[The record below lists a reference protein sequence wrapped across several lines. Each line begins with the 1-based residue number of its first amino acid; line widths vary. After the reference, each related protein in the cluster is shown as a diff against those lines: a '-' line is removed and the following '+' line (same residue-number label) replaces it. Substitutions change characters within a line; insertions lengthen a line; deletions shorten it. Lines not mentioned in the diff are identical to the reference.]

1 MDMVASKTEA
11 DLRTKTMFSR
21 VRHAI
26 KAFQERR
33 FVIIISEDEGEADL
47 AIPAQEI
54 LAESVIFAARIAS
67 GLLCLALPRSRLQE
81 LQINA
86 LPSRYRATD
95 TPFYSPVDA
104 KEVEHSGVSPKD
116 RAYTIRKIIDPNTKP
131 QDLARPGHLMLL
143 GAHPDGLIGRNGH
156 TEAVIEL
163 CRLAGLYPGGV
174 LCELVSDSGD
184 MMNAQELKALAKKFQ
199 IPIITV
205 GTLTEFLR
213 SLLQKK
219 KP

>member
-1 MDMVASKTEA
+1 
-11 DLRTKTMFSR
+11 MFSR
-21 VRHAI
+21 VKKAI

-33 FVIIISEDEGEADL
+33 FVIIFSENEGEADL

-54 LAESVIFAARIAS
+54 VAESILFAARVAS
-67 GLLCLALPRSRLQE
+67 GLLCLALPKERLKE
-81 LQINA
+81 LEIDS

-116 RAYTIRKIIDPNTKP
+116 RAFTIRKVIDPNTKP
-131 QDLARPGHLMLL
+131 SDLARPGHVMLL
-143 GAHPDGLIGRNGH
+143 GAHPDGLISRNGH

-163 CRLAGLYPGGV
+163 ARLAGLYPGGI
-174 LCELVSDSGD
+174 LCELVSDTGE
-184 MMNAQELKALAKKFQ
+184 MMNAQELKALAEKFQ

-205 GTLTEFLR
+205 GALAEFLR
-213 SLLQKK
+213 SFLPKK
-219 KP
+219 INGALDNQEK